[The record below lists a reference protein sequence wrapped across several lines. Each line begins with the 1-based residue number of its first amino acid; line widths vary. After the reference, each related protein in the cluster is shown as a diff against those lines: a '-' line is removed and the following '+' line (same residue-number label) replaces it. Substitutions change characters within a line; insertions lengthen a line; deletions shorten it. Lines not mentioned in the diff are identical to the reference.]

1 MGKKVDIATKDMVRA
16 ILMEEL
22 IDKVSFLTRKN
33 KQLESELER
42 LKPTTIEDKKQ
53 IDYIN

>member
-16 ILMEEL
+16 VLMEEL